1 MGNKKNDELG
11 KSAEDYLEAI
21 YGLVKERGFATVVDI
36 AASLDVKPPSVT
48 HMLQK
53 LSRLSLVKYQRY
65 RGVTLTTRGENLAKS
80 MEHRHKILRTFLE
93 LLGVNKT
100 IADGDAE
107 EIEHT
112 IHSETVEK
120 LTKFIEFVKNM
131 PGWLEKYKYFEQT
144 GKYPESSSENTRD

>member
-1 MGNKKNDELG
+1 MGNKKNEELG

-65 RGVTLTTRGENLAKS
+65 RG
-80 MEHRHKILRTFLE
+80 
-93 LLGVNKT
+93 
-100 IADGDAE
+100 
-107 EIEHT
+107 
-112 IHSETVEK
+112 
-120 LTKFIEFVKNM
+120 
-131 PGWLEKYKYFEQT
+131 P
-144 GKYPESSSENTRD
+144 